1 MSVND
6 RAMAPSA
13 PVTGACTAVFVA
25 PDFPR

>member
-13 PVTGACTAVFVA
+13 PVTRARTAVFA
-25 PDFPR
+25 TPDFLR

>member
-1 MSVND
+1 MFVND

-13 PVTGACTAVFVA
+13 PVTGACTAVFAA